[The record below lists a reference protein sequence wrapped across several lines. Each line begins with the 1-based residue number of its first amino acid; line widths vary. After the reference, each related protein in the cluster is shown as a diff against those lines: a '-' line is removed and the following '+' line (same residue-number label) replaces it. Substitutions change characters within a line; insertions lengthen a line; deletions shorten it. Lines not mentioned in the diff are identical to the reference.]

1 MDLTPAGAGETVDAA
16 REQYL
21 TLLLDRFESGSLEAY
36 EYTRRVK
43 ALEMATTVDQMADIV
58 SSAPRPEAPLDPVD
72 LMALSRS
79 SSTMPAQERRVKW
92 VWPVIVGV
100 FLLVLMGVGLWLV
113 AHTKAIQSH
122 GTGVVTGAL
131 LVAAASAAA
140 AIGSVVA

>member
-1 MDLTPAGAGETVDAA
+1 MDLTPAGAGETVDSA

-43 ALEMATTVDQMADIV
+43 ALEMATSVDQMADIV

-72 LMALSRS
+72 LMVLARS
-79 SSTMPAQERRVKW
+79 SSTMSTQERRAKW
-92 VWPVIVGV
+92 VWPVIAGV
-100 FLLVLMGVGLWLV
+100 FLLVLMVVGLWLV
-113 AHTKAIQSH
+113 AHAKAIQSH
-122 GTGVVTGAL
+122 GVVTGAL
-131 LVAAASAAA
+131 LVAASAAA